1 MFTSI
6 TNWLFN
12 PFYYNLIFLIIFLIF
27 LLLENSFLILP
38 AVIILGLI
46 GVPLRIA
53 NMQIADY
60 YPRKRSTV
68 ITVFSGAFS
77 ASPVVFVLCKY
88 AYDHLQLS
96 YQTVMSA
103 PLLLSFLMLPTTF
116 YYLPKQSVRAREAK
130 MWQRWEQYR
139 RALGLEKLED
149 ENQMPDSVMNQKPR
163 CIAKHKLGPLLE
175 EAKMQ
180 QEMKDVNA
188 DEKMKKT
195 KSGSILDLYLTKKDG
210 GKFDDS
216 EEQKSFL
223 DNSGLGN
230 DSGLASEMSVSDNN
244 NNNNNKNGSSS
255 VLKSAI
261 IVPKGELR

>member
-1 MFTSI
+1 MFS
-6 TNWLFN
+6 FS
-12 PFYYNLIFLIIFLIF
+12 
-27 LLLENSFLILP
+27 ENSFLILP

-88 AYDHLQLS
+88 AYDHLNLS
-96 YQTVMSA
+96 YQAVMSA

-116 YYLPKQSVRAREAK
+116 YYLPKHSVRAREAK

-149 ENQMPDSVMNQKPR
+149 ENQMPDSVLNQKPR
-163 CIAKHKLGPLLE
+163 CIAKHKLGQLLE

-180 QEMKDVNA
+180 QQMKMSTGGEEEA
-188 DEKMKKT
+188 TKK
-195 KSGSILDLYLTKKDG
+195 KSDSILNLYLQKKDG
-210 GKFDDS
+210 GKYAEDS
-216 EEQKSFL
+216 EEASFL
-223 DNSGLGN
+223 EHQGDFAM
-230 DSGLASEMSVSDNN
+230 ASQNSVSDKNN
-244 NNNNNKNGSSS
+244 NNGNVSFKVKNA
-255 VLKSAI
+255 V
-261 IVPKGELR
+261 IVPKGELRYLNCFRFIF